1 MLLGALELGSMRA
14 HHALALFS
22 LMHDDK
28 EGAIKHLQDYLATYP
43 KNSSAA
49 QLLEGL
55 KSGNI
60 KIEKKQQ

>member
-1 MLLGALELGSMRA
+1 MLSSALELGSMRA

-28 EGAIKHLQDYLATYP
+28 EGAIKHLQAYLSAYP

-55 KSGNI
+55 KSGDI
-60 KIEKKQQ
+60 KIERRCQ